1 MNYTEFLQRKA
12 TFSGDSG
19 FDVQWMPDLAK
30 PFQQSLIEWSCRK
43 GRSEIAADCGLGKTM
58 MQLTY
63 AQNVVMKTN
72 ERVLVATPLA
82 VGPQTLREAEKFG
95 IEAGRSRDG
104 KLPKEKI
111 VVTNYEQLEKF
122 NPADFVGFVGD
133 EASILKNF
141 DGKTKA
147 AVTEFVRLLPYRL
160 LCTATPA
167 PNDYIELGTSS
178 EALGELG
185 YMDMI
190 TRFFKKE
197 EVKYECGLGRKDEY
211 RLRHHAQTAFWK
223 WVCSWMRACRLP
235 SDLGFSDD
243 GYVLPELIQRE
254 HEVKASLPM
263 AGRLFDIPAQNLEEQ
278 REEQKRTVPERCEK
292 AAELSMK
299 HGKASVLWCYRNDE
313 GDLLEK
319 LLTDCVQVSGK
330 DSDEEKE
337 EKMTAFTTGQVKRI
351 VIKPKI
357 GAWGL
362 NWQHCHHETFFPS
375 HSYEQIYQGIARCRR
390 FGQKE
395 NVIVDMVTTDGGAK
409 VLANYKKKAAAA
421 ELMFVELVRNMNES
435 NRITSSKY
443 GTNTQE
449 LPGWLSSSK
458 S

>member
-1 MNYTEFLQRKA
+1 MNYYDFLQRKS

-19 FDVQWMPDLAK
+19 FDVEWFPELAK
-30 PFQQSLIEWSCRK
+30 PFQQSLIAWSCRK

-63 AQNVVMKTN
+63 AENVVRKTN

-95 IEAGRSRDG
+95 IESGRSRDG

-111 VVTNYEQLEKF
+111 VVTNYEQLDKF
-122 NPADFVGFVGD
+122 DPSDFIGFVGD

-147 AVTEFVRLLPYRL
+147 CVTEFVRMLPYRL

-211 RLRHHAQTAFWK
+211 RLRHHAQEAFWK

-235 SDLGFSDD
+235 SDLGFSDH

-254 HEVKASLPM
+254 HEVKASRPM
-263 AGRLFDIPAQNLEEQ
+263 AGRLFDIPAQSLEQQ

-292 AAELSMK
+292 AAELSMQ

-313 GDLLEK
+313 GDLLER

-330 DSDEEKE
+330 DSDEAKE

-362 NWQHCHHETFFPS
+362 NWQHCHHMTFFPS

-390 FGQKE
+390 FGQLE

-421 ELMFVELVRNMNES
+421 ELMFAELVRNMNES

-443 GTNTQE
+443 GTNKEE
-449 LPGWLSSSK
+449 LPSWLSSNK